1 MYYIGYILGIVL
13 ILWLII
19 TLVKALS
26 GKKDKGSDAGP
37 SSADYPSAGG
47 SAGSEGSGIRTAVPG
62 KGSEGGSMP
71 SGEMPSGPMPSAG
84 PAGCRPKEDAWRE
97 TERLAERSETEPAG
111 LSEEIYMKAPSDID
125 LPKTS
130 IYEKERG
137 ASLERSS
144 RVREESSGTH
154 SSGKEKTSGPVVRA
168 GRDEPDEDNEKKTVI
183 LYREDTGKYRKRC
196 PFCNTYLTSGKTFC
210 EVCGSKVSA

>member
-47 SAGSEGSGIRTAVPG
+47 FAGSEGSGIRTAVSE

-84 PAGCRPKEDAWRE
+84 PAGYRPKEDAWRE

-125 LPKTS
+125 LPKTA
-130 IYEKERG
+130 IYEKERS

-144 RVREESSGTH
+144 RIKEESSGTH

-196 PFCNTYLTSGKTFC
+196 PFCNTYLTSGNTFC

>member
-84 PAGCRPKEDAWRE
+84 PAGYRPKEDAWRE
-97 TERLAERSETEPAG
+97 TERSETEPAG

-125 LPKTS
+125 LPKLFGE
-130 IYEKERG
+130 II
-137 ASLERSS
+137 ASQGGIVGNAFFR
-144 RVREESSGTH
+144 
-154 SSGKEKTSGPVVRA
+154 K
-168 GRDEPDEDNEKKTVI
+168 
-183 LYREDTGKYRKRC
+183 REDVRTCCTCRQGR
-196 PFCNTYLTSGKTFC
+196 T
-210 EVCGSKVSA
+210 

>member
-84 PAGCRPKEDAWRE
+84 PAGYRPKEDAWRE
-97 TERLAERSETEPAG
+97 TERSETEPAG

-125 LPKTS
+125 LPKT
-130 IYEKERG
+130 EKERG

-196 PFCNTYLTSGKTFC
+196 PFCNTYLTSGNTFC

>member
-19 TLVKALS
+19 KLVKALS
-26 GKKDKGSDAGP
+26 GKKDKGSDAV
-37 SSADYPSAGG
+37 SSPADYPSAGG

-62 KGSEGGSMP
+62 KDSEGGSLP
-71 SGEMPSGPMPSAG
+71 SGEMPSAG
-84 PAGCRPKEDAWRE
+84 PAGYRPKEDAWRE
-97 TERLAERSETEPAG
+97 PERLAERPETEPAG

-130 IYEKERG
+130 IYEKERS
-137 ASLERSS
+137 ASLEKSS

-168 GRDEPDEDNEKKTVI
+168 GRDETDEDYEKKTVI

-196 PFCNTYLTSGKTFC
+196 PFCNTYLTSGNTFC

>member
-19 TLVKALS
+19 TLVKAIS

-47 SAGSEGSGIRTAVPG
+47 SAGSEGSGVRTAVPG

-71 SGEMPSGPMPSAG
+71 SGEMPSGPMSSAG
-84 PAGCRPKEDAWRE
+84 PAGYRPKEDAWRE

-125 LPKTS
+125 LPKSS
-130 IYEKERG
+130 IYEKERS

-144 RVREESSGTH
+144 RIKGGIVGNAFFR
-154 SSGKEKTSGPVVRA
+154 K
-168 GRDEPDEDNEKKTVI
+168 
-183 LYREDTGKYRKRC
+183 REDVRTCRTCRQGR
-196 PFCNTYLTSGKTFC
+196 T
-210 EVCGSKVSA
+210 

>member
-13 ILWLII
+13 ILWFII
-19 TLVKALS
+19 KLVNALS

-37 SSADYPSAGG
+37 SPADDPSVGG
-47 SAGSEGSGIRTAVPG
+47 SAESEGSGIRTAVPG
-62 KGSEGGSMP
+62 IDSEGGSLP
-71 SGEMPSGPMPSAG
+71 SGEMPSAG
-84 PAGCRPKEDAWRE
+84 PAGYRPKGDTWRE
-97 TERLAERSETEPAG
+97 PERLAEKSEAEPAG

-125 LPKTS
+125 LPKSS
-130 IYEKERG
+130 IYEKERS

-144 RVREESSGTH
+144 RIREESSGTH

-168 GRDEPDEDNEKKTVI
+168 GRDEPDEDSEKKTVI

-196 PFCNTYLTSGKTFC
+196 PFCNTYLTSGNTFC

>member
-84 PAGCRPKEDAWRE
+84 PAGYRPKEDAWRE
-97 TERLAERSETEPAG
+97 TERSETEPAG

-168 GRDEPDEDNEKKTVI
+168 GRDETDEDYEKKTVI

-196 PFCNTYLTSGKTFC
+196 PFCNTYLTSGNTFC

>member
-84 PAGCRPKEDAWRE
+84 PA
-97 TERLAERSETEPAG
+97 
-111 LSEEIYMKAPSDID
+111 
-125 LPKTS
+125 LPP
-130 IYEKERG
+130 ERG
-137 ASLERSS
+137 CVAGNR
-144 RVREESSGTH
+144 
-154 SSGKEKTSGPVVRA
+154 KTGRKIRDRTGRA
-168 GRDEPDEDNEKKTVI
+168 
-183 LYREDTGKYRKRC
+183 L
-196 PFCNTYLTSGKTFC
+196 
-210 EVCGSKVSA
+210 

>member
-13 ILWLII
+13 ILWFII
-19 TLVKALS
+19 KLVNALS

-37 SSADYPSAGG
+37 TPADDPSVGG
-47 SAGSEGSGIRTAVPG
+47 SSGSESSGIRTAVSE
-62 KGSEGGSMP
+62 KGSEGGSVP
-71 SGEMPSGPMPSAG
+71 SGEMPSGSMPSAG
-84 PAGCRPKEDAWRE
+84 PAGYRPKGDTWRE
-97 TERLAERSETEPAG
+97 PERLAERSEAEPAG

-125 LPKTS
+125 LPKSS
-130 IYEKERG
+130 IYEKERS

-144 RVREESSGTH
+144 RIREESSGTH

-168 GRDEPDEDNEKKTVI
+168 GRDEPDEDSEKKTVI
-183 LYREDTGKYRKRC
+183 LYREDTGKYRKKC
-196 PFCNTYLTSGKTFC
+196 PFCNTYLTSGNTFC

>member
-84 PAGCRPKEDAWRE
+84 PAA
-97 TERLAERSETEPAG
+97 
-111 LSEEIYMKAPSDID
+111 
-125 LPKTS
+125 
-130 IYEKERG
+130 
-137 ASLERSS
+137 
-144 RVREESSGTH
+144 
-154 SSGKEKTSGPVVRA
+154 
-168 GRDEPDEDNEKKTVI
+168 
-183 LYREDTGKYRKRC
+183 RKRMRG
-196 PFCNTYLTSGKTFC
+196 GKQKDWQKDPRQNRP
-210 EVCGSKVSA
+210 GSLRKSI